1 MTERIK
7 DLINRLAHEE
17 DRMRNAEF
25 LAPCARG
32 GQIRAR
38 VGGLIYTFAP
48 KPRDFEGWGVFL
60 PISDKEAKL
69 LDEADLP
76 IVDEYLRLLKPLR
89 ARLIARLRGAT
100 WLAYPANESDF
111 EQRFGAARPFMVHL
125 VTDGE
130 AFEQII
136 ARADGGA
143 FWYEAVDRRSDPALT
158 DALREAFKEQT
169 TVEALRFKDLT
180 HEMRTAYAIA
190 QQPLVRLIEEYP
202 TARRHTHRTGNQKGA
217 TVPDAATEEERDE
230 RRLSDALRVGGGDLQ
245 GFTDRGDY
253 WVVEWTTRSGSHHS
267 SAISKD
273 ALTVISSGICLSG
286 YDRDFDLQSLVGVLD
301 GWY

>member
-1 MTERIK
+1 MTDRIK

-17 DRMRNAEF
+17 DRMRNTEF
-25 LAPCARG
+25 LAPCVRG

-60 PISDKEAKL
+60 PISDKEAEL

-76 IVDEYLRLLKPLR
+76 IVDEYLRLLKSLR
-89 ARLIARLRGAT
+89 ARLIVRLRGAT

-111 EQRFGAARPFMVHL
+111 EQRFSAARPIMIHL
-125 VTDGE
+125 VADGE

-143 FWYEAVDRRSDPALT
+143 FWYETADRRSDLALT

-169 TVEALRFKDLT
+169 AIETLRFKDLT
-180 HEMRTAYAIA
+180 HEMRTA
-190 QQPLVRLIEEYP
+190 
-202 TARRHTHRTGNQKGA
+202 
-217 TVPDAATEEERDE
+217 
-230 RRLSDALRVGGGDLQ
+230 
-245 GFTDRGDY
+245 
-253 WVVEWTTRSGSHHS
+253 
-267 SAISKD
+267 
-273 ALTVISSGICLSG
+273 
-286 YDRDFDLQSLVGVLD
+286 
-301 GWY
+301 